1 MTLKYPRL
9 TKCHDFFFHP
19 NTKCFKTQRKY
30 HMLFQNFKYPI
41 VDHETLWALRHKPG
55 QKGPGKTIDRV
66 LVSYGYT
73 VRIKDLEERLKDIR
87 QTLSELGYAM
97 SQRTVM
103 YGDHEAHEYIF
114 AMKENIHV
122 VSQLVFAMNQKRS
135 VGKQKVQYI

>member
-9 TKCHDFFFHP
+9 TKCQDFFHW
-19 NTKCFKTQRKY
+19 NTKCFKTQLK
-30 HMLFQNFKYPI
+30 HHKFKKKLKYPI
-41 VDHETLWALRHKPG
+41 LDHGTCWVLRHKPG

-66 LVSYGYT
+66 MVSYGYT

-114 AMKENIHV
+114 ATKENIHV
-122 VSQLVFAMNQKRS
+122 ASQLVFAMNQKRS
-135 VGKQKVQYI
+135 VGQQKVQYI